1 MTADNSSATS
11 GQPGILFV
19 ALGYIAAVL
28 TATTVVIVLLYFWS
42 GASDGLFEIFVVGL
56 AYTFGCALPGFIVTV
71 VLARVLQVRAWL
83 FFVIAGGIDGPFSLV
98 FIDRSLLSD
107 ALAVMVLAGGLAG
120 GLIYWLVGYYR
131 RGGAAA

>member
-1 MTADNSSATS
+1 VTADNSSATS

-107 ALAVMVLAGGLAG
+107 ALAVMVLAGGLTG